1 MPGVPVVPGELVV
14 PDVPGVPGG
23 CARCAWCAWGA
34 CPNNLTFEC
43 LVGVRGGYR
52 LPVCLGCL
60 GVWTM

>member
-23 CARCAWCAWGA
+23 CAWCAWGA
-34 CPNNLTFEC
+34 CPNNLTFVC
-43 LVGVRGGYR
+43 LVGVPGVSR